1 MPKKLKAKLDQIE
14 KNILE
19 ALQKNGRMTNVEL
32 AKANGLAPS
41 SMLER
46 VRRLEARGIIKRY
59 QAILEPRSLG
69 YDVHATV
76 MMNLGRHV
84 SSNIDALQDR
94 IRAIPEVKSCFSVAG
109 RYDYIMHVCVRN
121 IEHLESLIK
130 HTLASMEG
138 VEKLETFLTM
148 STIKEDEGY
157 ALTYM
162 PEDI

>member
-1 MPKKLKAKLDQIE
+1 MPKKLKSKLDQIE

-19 ALQKNGRMTNVEL
+19 SLQKNGRMTNVEL

-46 VRRLEARGIIKRY
+46 VRRLESRGIIKRY
-59 QAILEPRSLG
+59 QAILDPKALG

-84 SSNIDALQDR
+84 VNSIDDIQER
-94 IRAIPEVKSCFSVAG
+94 IREIPEIKSCYSVAG
-109 RYDYIMHVCVRN
+109 RYDYIMQVVVCN
-121 IEHLESLIK
+121 IEHLETLIK

-148 STIKEDEGY
+148 SAIKEDEGY

-162 PEDI
+162 PEDV